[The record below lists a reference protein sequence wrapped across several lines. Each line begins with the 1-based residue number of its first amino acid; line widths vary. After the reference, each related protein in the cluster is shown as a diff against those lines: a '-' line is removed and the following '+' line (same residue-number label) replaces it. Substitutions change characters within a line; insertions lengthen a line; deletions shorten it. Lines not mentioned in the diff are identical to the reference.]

1 MQAGKSQ
8 FVRVVLSA
16 ACLLFAHVAQAQ
28 VAVRGEIT
36 DAATAR
42 PLAFAEVR
50 IVETG
55 MSIAAGANGAYTIS
69 NLPAGNYTISVNS
82 VGYQTTEKTVEVPA
96 SGSATLDFALDSSGV
111 TDEVVVTGYRA
122 AAANALQDKRM
133 SPNIKEAITADD
145 AGKLPDQNVAEAL
158 RRVTGVTSTVD
169 QGEGRYVTIRGVDPS
184 YTNVTVD
191 NQVIGSPEATRRV
204 ALDTIPSEVL
214 ARVEVIKAVTPD
226 LDGNAV
232 GGAINII
239 TPSAFDDPDGFFFSA
254 SADYGYYDLN
264 GESPT
269 GLSAAW
275 GQVFG
280 ANDEW
285 GILLSASYTDRQ
297 YDTENLQGGDPWDE
311 AADDSGILVPDEQVL
326 RDYRITRERSG
337 LVANLEWQPTDGV
350 KLYLRNLFN
359 DYEDTEIQSE
369 TVWAYREGDVE
380 DLTPTSGTFT
390 EGEGERLV
398 SDRNEKQTIQTS
410 SLGGEFTLGNWGID
424 AQLTVGE
431 AEQDTPRDREW
442 SFELDESQPM
452 SFDTSDQFWHVD
464 ASDPEAFNDPSLYEF
479 NEYLRGGQSIVEDV
493 TAAEVDFERGIDI
506 GDTPVLLRFGAKS
519 TDRDK
524 TSDQDMEVFDGFDGD
539 LTLTGYT
546 EPGKSD
552 FYDSERPYY
561 DFGPR
566 MVFPALEG
574 FYDANADGFELS
586 DADTIAES
594 FGVDFEVSER
604 VDAAYVMGEFDVGNA
619 TIIGGVRYE
628 QTDTSFSAYDLVFVD
643 GDAEP
648 PVPVS
653 GDNDYDHWLPSLH
666 LRWALRD
673 DLLLRAAWTN
683 TLGRPSYEV
692 LAPFRI
698 FQIDEDEDD
707 PDVFQGETE
716 QGNSNLVPLESMN
729 FDAALEWYLESGGI
743 LAAGVFYK
751 DIENPIFTRI
761 TEIEEE
767 EYEGRFFSE
776 LEVTTTD
783 NADSGEIFGVELNYQ
798 QQFLGLPSLFAGFGV
813 ALNYTYTDSEAT
825 VFDRDDPVPFFL
837 QSEHVGNAALFY
849 EWAGFEARL
858 AYTYYS
864 TYLDA
869 IGDDESQDLYFDDRG
884 QLDFKASYQ
893 FTEHFNAYFEVL
905 NMTDAPLRMYSGKE
919 SGRLAENEI
928 YSWNAM
934 AGIQVKF

>member
-28 VAVRGEIT
+28 VALRGDIT

-50 IVETG
+50 VLETG
-55 MSIAAGANGAYTIS
+55 RSIAAGANGAYTIS
-69 NLPAGNYTISVNS
+69 DLPPGNYTVTVSS
-82 VGYQTTEKTVEVPA
+82 VGYRTTEQSVEVPA
-96 SGSATLDFALDSSGV
+96 SGSITLDFALDSSGI

-191 NQVIGSPEATRRV
+191 SQVIGSPEDTRRV

-254 SADYGYYDLN
+254 SGDFGYYDLN

-285 GILLSASYTDRQ
+285 GILLSASFTDRE

-311 AADDSGILVPDEQVL
+311 AEDDSGILVPDEQVL

-337 LVANLEWQPTDGV
+337 LVANLEWRPTDNAT
-350 KLYLRNLFN
+350 LYLRNLFN

-369 TVWAYREGDVE
+369 TVWAYREGDLE

-479 NEYLRGGQSIVEDV
+479 NEYLRGGQSIIEDV
-493 TAAEVDFERGIDI
+493 TALEVDFERGIDI

-524 TSDQDMEVFDGFDGD
+524 TSDQDMDVFDGFDGD
-539 LTLTGYT
+539 LTLAGYT

-552 FYDSERPYY
+552 FYDSVRPYY

-566 MVFPALEG
+566 MIFPALEG

-594 FGVDFEVSER
+594 FGVDFEVSEH

-628 QTDTSFSAYDLVFVD
+628 QTDTSFSAYDLVFLGD
-643 GDAEP
+643 DAEP
-648 PVPVS
+648 PVQVS
-653 GDNDYDHWLPSLH
+653 GDTDYDHWLPSLH

-707 PDVFQGETE
+707 PDVFEGEAE
-716 QGNSNLVPLESMN
+716 QGNPNLVPLESMN
-729 FDAALEWYLESGGI
+729 FDMALEWYLESGGI

-767 EYEGRFFSE
+767 DYQGRFFSE

-783 NADSGEIFGVELNYQ
+783 NADSGDIFGVEFNYQ

-869 IGDDESQDLYFDDRG
+869 IGGDESQDLYFDDRG
-884 QLDFKASYQ
+884 QLDFKTSYQ
-893 FTEHFNAYFEVL
+893 FSEHFNAYFEVL